1 MGGEDKTLGQDRMG
15 EVSEGSRISSGFSVN
30 VETWWDEEVDGGGGT
45 VSGEDVGDGS
55 GDVQITSDECD
66 WVEVEWFDG
75 EQLRSE
81 VGLGHGTS
89 LSASQRSL

>member
-15 EVSEGSRISSGFSVN
+15 EVSVGSRISSGFSVN

-55 GDVQITSDECD
+55 GDVHITSYEGD
-66 WVEVEWFDG
+66 WVEVEWFNG

-81 VGLGHGTS
+81 VGLEHGTS